1 MSITVTSGCRL
12 AGGILAVLFALAGLT
27 GCESEPRVDDSTL
40 VFVTRE
46 EVNKLIASEK
56 RPAMMVDARNPSKFV
71 AGHIA
76 GAINLPL
83 TEAEAR
89 DPRLA
94 GVRTVIVYAEGYT
107 DPLAIALS
115 KKLLR
120 LRYEDVRTYRDGLK
134 DWIAANGAT
143 AQGDGTGEADVA
155 ARSAAKSGEK

>member
-1 MSITVTSGCRL
+1 MSMSDTSGNRL
-12 AGGILAVLFALAGLT
+12 VCGLLALFLGLAGLA

-46 EVNKLIASEK
+46 EVNKLMESEK
-56 RPAMMVDARNPSKFV
+56 RPAMLVDARSPSKFV
-71 AGHIA
+71 EGHIA

-89 DPRLA
+89 DSRLA

-115 KKLLR
+115 KKMLR
-120 LRYEDVRTYRDGLK
+120 LRYEDVRTYREGLK
-134 DWIAANGAT
+134 DWIAGGGAT

-155 ARSAAKSGEK
+155 ARNAAQSGEK